1 MCIQLAFSRRPKE
14 KNSALKHR
22 YSALI
27 AYLKTKRYAMHISLA
42 TALFALNTAMSRYSA
57 YRRGAIFS
65 DEFFISPLY
74 FWAFWPSNQ
83 AYIFSSNRANPNQP
97 TERALP
103 KSNEAAVAAGASP
116 VSSSHSRPPL
126 AASSGRYIA
135 SSGPVTSW
143 SLRHL
148 L

>member
-1 MCIQLAFSRRPKE
+1 M
-14 KNSALKHR
+14 
-22 YSALI
+22 ALI
-27 AYLKTKRYAMHISLA
+27 ARYCVSGTKRYAMQISLA
-42 TALFALNTAMSRYSA
+42 TALFALNTAIACYSA
-57 YRRGAIFS
+57 YRCYFFDGVFFS
-65 DEFFISPLY
+65 DKFFISPLY